1 MGCKNVTRLEFQLDS
16 GVLDSELDHSPGS
29 RESTQP
35 VEPPWS
41 NVHRGIGLTLRD
53 IPWGDRQWHYV
64 VCSRRSYRGLSGIR
78 L

>member
-1 MGCKNVTRLEFQLDS
+1 MGCKNVTRLEFQLES
-16 GVLDSELDHSPGS
+16 WTRSSSPGS

-41 NVHRGIGLTLRD
+41 NVHRGIGLTLHD